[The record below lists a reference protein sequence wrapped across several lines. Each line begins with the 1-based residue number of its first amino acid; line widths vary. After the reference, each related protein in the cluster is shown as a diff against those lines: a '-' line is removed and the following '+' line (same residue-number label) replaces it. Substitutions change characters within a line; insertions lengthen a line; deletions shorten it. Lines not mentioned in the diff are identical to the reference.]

1 MTIPSK
7 ILELRQQYS
16 SAPFPKG
23 YGGKVINELDLSLLD
38 AEIAGCIH
46 MYVHN
51 NGELDSRHVEILSKR
66 LVDLNSVLLLLN
78 HEELTYFNRLGQLA
92 DLVLEEVK
100 R

>member
-1 MTIPSK
+1 MTIPSE
-7 ILELRQQYS
+7 ILELWQQHS
-16 SAPFPKG
+16 STPFPKG
-23 YGGKVINELDLSLLD
+23 YGGKVINGIDLSLLD
-38 AEIAGCIH
+38 AEIAGGIH

-51 NGELDSRHVEILSKR
+51 SGELDSRHVEILSKC
-66 LVDLNSVLLLLN
+66 LVDLNTVLLLLN